1 MALKEKNRD
10 KSFVSDAYFIKI
22 YRQKENDFT
31 SETWTSHMGTR
42 ISFILHYFCLR
53 WGSNQLITPFKYR
66 TLITVRRSDSQV
78 LYRRAVFKNYA
89 GKHLYGSH
97 FFDEIAVCPTSCSFI
112 KKETSVHT
120 LSCEFDQI
128 FH

>member
-1 MALKEKNRD
+1 
-10 KSFVSDAYFIKI
+10 
-22 YRQKENDFT
+22 
-31 SETWTSHMGTR
+31 MGTR
-42 ISFILHYFCLR
+42 PSFILHHFCLR
-53 WGSNQLITPFKYR
+53 WGSNQLIALFKYR

-78 LYRRAVFKNYA
+78 LYRRTVFKNYA

-97 FFDEIAVCPTSCSFI
+97 FFDKIAVRPTSCSFI
-112 KKETSVHT
+112 KKETLVHA